1 MNDNKYYPFER
12 NRYYYGKLLTTNDLE
27 AEQKYMNNKRKF
39 INKVMFGVGKV
50 CGLNVY
56 KINEDTLM
64 LESGFAID
72 GLGRE
77 IVVGQSEVK
86 KLSAIDGFYDV
97 KSEKMILTI
106 EYNEFFTQPV
116 YSLTDNQ
123 DGKEYEYNR
132 IHEEFKLKLKDVETT
147 NVDNL
152 ELKDSLIYNREI
164 YSDENYKI
172 LIQMPKMASLKSDFK
187 FITQI
192 EKLSEINEKLNLKF
206 CLNIAGFVDDENNE
220 KLMIN
225 IKDLSLQRGE
235 THIDEKWLRPNNVS
249 SEHENA
255 FMIKKNEVEISIGD
269 KKYEIKDNIILPVVV
284 SEREPIELIKTKVK
298 NENLENVMGSKADS
312 DIVLAIID
320 VMNIGDSCVI
330 KNVEVPPEHKYSVQM
345 PAQTP
350 YIEKISSYYLKQNA
364 PSKKQT
370 LIQVNENNNENADLE
385 FRKRINTVVSSG
397 IFEMPLGVNVK
408 ANKTI
413 LSDEIMHNLGKGDV
427 CVDVGFEFVVSASD
441 KKDSYEKKIVFGN
454 PEIFKDEGIDVADVT
469 SAVEVLCEKGTFIVG
484 LQFNKSV
491 SLASIKVRWFA
502 YRRLDMA
509 QEVENNN
516 GKVKGI
522 YVKQDTVKLAP
533 NDVHFFEIGFKN
545 MNPTTLRY
553 EVIDKNGG
561 DINENGLYT
570 APGEE
575 GVYEVKISCIN
586 EPSIFTFAYVIVMK
600 KEAE

>member
-172 LIQMPKMASLKSDFK
+172 SIHMPKMASLKSDFK

-235 THIDEKWLRPNNVS
+235 THIDERWLRR
-249 SEHENA
+249 
-255 FMIKKNEVEISIGD
+255 G
-269 KKYEIKDNIILPVVV
+269 
-284 SEREPIELIKTKVK
+284 
-298 NENLENVMGSKADS
+298 
-312 DIVLAIID
+312 VL
-320 VMNIGDSCVI
+320 SRC
-330 KNVEVPPEHKYSVQM
+330 
-345 PAQTP
+345 
-350 YIEKISSYYLKQNA
+350 
-364 PSKKQT
+364 
-370 LIQVNENNNENADLE
+370 
-385 FRKRINTVVSSG
+385 
-397 IFEMPLGVNVK
+397 
-408 ANKTI
+408 
-413 LSDEIMHNLGKGDV
+413 
-427 CVDVGFEFVVSASD
+427 
-441 KKDSYEKKIVFGN
+441 
-454 PEIFKDEGIDVADVT
+454 EG
-469 SAVEVLCEKGTFIVG
+469 
-484 LQFNKSV
+484 
-491 SLASIKVRWFA
+491 
-502 YRRLDMA
+502 
-509 QEVENNN
+509 
-516 GKVKGI
+516 
-522 YVKQDTVKLAP
+522 YV
-533 NDVHFFEIGFKN
+533 
-545 MNPTTLRY
+545 
-553 EVIDKNGG
+553 
-561 DINENGLYT
+561 
-570 APGEE
+570 
-575 GVYEVKISCIN
+575 
-586 EPSIFTFAYVIVMK
+586 
-600 KEAE
+600 